1 MIRSTK
7 YPAAGTVAVPAAGRT
22 STAAVARRLPRD
34 SENPMTLISTQL
46 RGGLHT
52 SLSPTAAAVPKANVD
67 GSGQAVLDSA
77 HTGDIV
83 GAFGRIRRDG
93 TDAFSGRWRRLRTLM
108 VITGPG
114 LIVMVGDNDAGGV
127 ATYTQAGQ
135 NYGMGLLWTMALL
148 IPVLYVNQEMVLR
161 LGAVTRVGHARLI
174 FERFGKFWGAFSV
187 GDLLILNALTIVTEF
202 IGVSL
207 ALGFLGCP
215 RIVAI
220 PAAAVLLFAV
230 VAGGSFR
237 RWEGLMFLL
246 IAVNVLIIPMVL
258 LVHPSLNETAGGLV
272 PQFPGG
278 LNSTVLL
285 LTVAIVGTTVA
296 PWQLFFQQ
304 SNVVDKR
311 ITARWIPYA
320 RADLVIG
327 IVVVMAGATVLM
339 AVTAFGLAGTTDAGN
354 FTDAGAVATALAN
367 HVGNTMGVLFAIILL
382 DASLIGA
389 NAIGLATTYAIGDAM
404 GRRHSL
410 HWKISQA
417 PMFYGGY
424 AILLGVSAAVAF
436 SPDHIL
442 GLVTQG
448 VQALAGVL
456 LPSATVFLVLLCND
470 RAVLGPWVN
479 TVRQNIVAW
488 TIVWSLVL
496 LSLALTATTFFKD
509 LSTTTIEA
517 GLAAGAVIG
526 IVGGAAA
533 IIAGRRSSDR
543 REAEVIVRELGG
555 GLNPDEVDEIDD
567 TPSLTRAERRA
578 VRLEDRANW
587 QTPSLATLE
596 RPTMSPIRRA
606 GLLTLRGYLVLAV
619 VFVVIKIVEVGV
631 AGPAGLL

>member
-1 MIRSTK
+1 M
-7 YPAAGTVAVPAAGRT
+7 T
-22 STAAVARRLPRD
+22 S
-34 SENPMTLISTQL
+34 ISTQF
-46 RGGLHT
+46 RGG
-52 SLSPTAAAVPKANVD
+52 PPVPDVC
-67 GSGQAVLDSA
+67 GQAVLDSA

-93 TDAFSGRWRRLRTLM
+93 AGAFSGRWRRLRTLM

-127 ATYTQAGQ
+127 ATYAQAGQ
-135 NYGMGLLWTMALL
+135 NYGMSLLWTLTML

-215 RIVAI
+215 KIFAI

-258 LVHPSLNETAGGLV
+258 LVHPSLKGTAGGLM
-272 PQFPGG
+272 PQFSGG

-285 LTVAIVGTTVA
+285 LVVAIVGTTVS
-296 PWQLFFQQ
+296 PWQLSFQQ
-304 SNVVDKR
+304 STVVDKR

-327 IVVVMAGATVLM
+327 IVVVIAGATALM
-339 AVTAFGLAGTTDAGN
+339 AVTAFGLAGSADVGN
-354 FTDAGAVATALAN
+354 FTDAGAVASALSR
-367 HVGNTMGVLFAIILL
+367 HLGSTVGVLFAIILL

-389 NAIGLATTYAIGDAM
+389 NAIGLASTYAIGDAM

-410 HWKISQA
+410 HWKITEA
-417 PMFYGGY
+417 PLFYGGY
-424 AILLGVSAAVAF
+424 AFLLAVSAAVAF

-479 TVRQNIVAW
+479 TVRQNVVAW
-488 TIVWSLVL
+488 ITVWSLVL
-496 LSLALTATTFFKD
+496 LSLALTATTFFRG
-509 LSTTTIEA
+509 LSAATIEA
-517 GLAAGAVIG
+517 GLAGGAVIG
-526 IVGGAAA
+526 IVGGAAVL
-533 IIAGRRSSDR
+533 IAGRRSNDLHDV
-543 REAEVIVRELGG
+543 EVTDL
-555 GLNPDEVDEIDD
+555 DD
-567 TPSLTRAERRA
+567 TSLLTRAERRA
-578 VRLEDRANW
+578 VRQQDRANW
-587 QTPSLATLE
+587 QTPNLAMLA
-596 RPTMSPIRRA
+596 RPTMSPVRRA
-606 GLLTLRGYLVLAV
+606 GLFTLRGYLVVAA
-619 VFVVIKIVEVGV
+619 VFVIIKIVEVGM
-631 AGPAGLL
+631 G

>member
-1 MIRSTK
+1 M
-7 YPAAGTVAVPAAGRT
+7 T
-22 STAAVARRLPRD
+22 S
-34 SENPMTLISTQL
+34 ISAQ
-46 RGGLHT
+46 R
-52 SLSPTAAAVPKANVD
+52 PT
-67 GSGQAVLDSA
+67 VLDSA

-83 GAFGRIRRDG
+83 GAFGRISHDG
-93 TDAFSGRWRRLRTLM
+93 NAFTGRFRRLRTLL

-135 NYGMGLLWTMALL
+135 NYGMGLLWTLALL

-161 LGAVTRVGHARLI
+161 LGAVSRVGHARLI
-174 FERFGKFWGAFSV
+174 FERFGKFWGAFSL
-187 GDLLILNALTIVTEF
+187 GDLLIVNALTIVTEF
-202 IGVSL
+202 IGVAL

-215 RIVAI
+215 KIVAV
-220 PAAAVLLFAV
+220 PAAAALLFAV

-237 RWEGLMFLL
+237 RWEALMFLL

-258 LVHPSLNETAGGLV
+258 LVHPSPGTAAAGLI

-339 AVTAFGLAGTTDAGN
+339 AVTAFGLGGTPDAGN
-354 FTDAGAVATALAN
+354 FTDAGAVAAGLAQ
-367 HVGNTMGVLFAIILL
+367 HAGNTVGVLFAIILL

-404 GRRHSL
+404 GKRHSL
-410 HWKISQA
+410 HWKISEA
-417 PMFYGGY
+417 PAFYGGY
-424 AILLGVSAAVAF
+424 AVLLAVSAGVAF

-479 TVRQNIVAW
+479 TVRQNIIAW

-496 LSLALTATTFFKD
+496 LSLALTATTFFKG

-517 GLAAGAVIG
+517 GLGAGAVIG
-526 IVGGAAA
+526 IVAGAAA
-533 IIAGRRSSDR
+533 IIAGRRQRDR
-543 REAEVIVRELGG
+543 RDAEVI
-555 GLNPDEVDEIDD
+555 DDIDD
-567 TPSLTRAERRA
+567 TRTH
-578 VRLEDRANW
+578 W
-587 QTPSLATLE
+587 QTPSLASLE
-596 RPTMSPIRRA
+596 RPTMSPARRA
-606 GLLTLRGYLVLAV
+606 GLLTLRCYLVVAV
-619 VFVVIKIVEVGV
+619 VFVVIKVVEVAV
-631 AGPAGLL
+631 AGPAGLM

>member
-1 MIRSTK
+1 M
-7 YPAAGTVAVPAAGRT
+7 T
-22 STAAVARRLPRD
+22 S
-34 SENPMTLISTQL
+34 ISTQL
-46 RGGLHT
+46 RGGPHT
-52 SLSPTAAAVPKANVD
+52 SAV
-67 GSGQAVLDSA
+67 SGQAVLDSA

-93 TDAFSGRWRRLRTLM
+93 SDAFSGRWRRLRTRM

-127 ATYTQAGQ
+127 ATYAQAGQ
-135 NYGMGLLWTMALL
+135 NYGMRLLWTLALL

-161 LGAVTRVGHARLI
+161 LGAVSRVGHARLI
-174 FERFGKFWGAFSV
+174 FERFGKFWGAFSI

-215 RIVAI
+215 KIIAI

-258 LVHPSLNETAGGLV
+258 LVHPSVKETAGGLV

-285 LTVAIVGTTVA
+285 LVVAIVGTTVA

-327 IVVVMAGATVLM
+327 IVVVMLGATALM
-339 AVTAFGLAGTTDAGN
+339 AVTAFGLAGTNDVGN
-354 FTDAGAVATALAN
+354 FSDAGAVASSLSE
-367 HVGNTMGVLFAIILL
+367 HLGNTVAVLFAIILL

-404 GRRHSL
+404 RRRHSL
-410 HWKISQA
+410 HWKISEA
-417 PMFYGGY
+417 PLFYGGY
-424 AILLGVSAAVAF
+424 ALLLALSAAVAF

-470 RAVLGPWVN
+470 SAVLGPWVN
-479 TVRQNIVAW
+479 TLRQNILAW

-496 LSLALTATTFFKD
+496 LSLALTATTFFPG

-517 GLAAGAVIG
+517 GLAGGAAVG
-526 IVGGAAA
+526 IVGGAAV
-533 IIAGRRSSDR
+533 IIASRRSSDLR
-543 REAEVIVRELGG
+543 DAEATPRKLGG
-555 GLNPDEVDEIDD
+555 GLD
-567 TPSLTRAERRA
+567 TPAERRA
-578 VRLEDRANW
+578 VRRQDRANW
-587 QTPSLATLE
+587 QTPNLAMIA

-619 VFVVIKIVEVGV
+619 VFVIIKIVEVGV
-631 AGPAGLL
+631 A

>member
-1 MIRSTK
+1 M
-7 YPAAGTVAVPAAGRT
+7 T
-22 STAAVARRLPRD
+22 S
-34 SENPMTLISTQL
+34 MSTQ
-46 RGGLHT
+46 RQGGRRA
-52 SLSPTAAAVPKANVD
+52 SLLSRNAAVPKAIPD
-67 GSGQAVLDSA
+67 APGEAALDSA
-77 HTGDIV
+77 HIGDIV

-93 TDAFSGRWRRLRTLM
+93 TGAFSGRWRRLRTLM

-135 NYGMGLLWTMALL
+135 NYGMNLLWTLMLL

-202 IGVSL
+202 IGVAM
-207 ALGFLGCP
+207 ALNFLGCP
-215 RIVAI
+215 RIIAI

-237 RWEGLMFLL
+237 RWEALMFVL

-258 LVHPSLNETAGGLV
+258 LVHPTLTQTASGIL

-278 LNSTVLL
+278 LDSTVLL
-285 LTVAIVGTTVA
+285 LIVAIVGTTVA

-327 IVVVMAGATVLM
+327 IVVVMGGATALM
-339 AVTAFGLAGTTDAGN
+339 AVTAFGLAGTTDVGN
-354 FTDAGAVATALAN
+354 FTDAGAVASGLA
-367 HVGNTMGVLFAIILL
+367 HHLGGTVGLLFAIILL

-404 GRRHSL
+404 GKRHSL

-417 PMFYGGY
+417 PLFYGGY
-424 AILLGVSAAVAF
+424 ALLLAVSAAVAF
-436 SPDHIL
+436 SPNHIL

-479 TVRQNIVAW
+479 TVRHNIVAW
-488 TIVWSLVL
+488 VIVWSLVL
-496 LSLALTATTFFKD
+496 LSLALTATTFFPS

-517 GLAAGAVIG
+517 GLALGAVIG
-526 IVGGAAA
+526 IVGGAVA
-533 IIAGRRSSDR
+533 IIAGRRYSDR
-543 REAEVIVRELGG
+543 REAEVIVREFGG
-555 GLNPDEVDEIDD
+555 GLDPEEVDEIDD
-567 TPSLTRAERRA
+567 TPLLTRTERRA
-578 VRLEDRANW
+578 VRRQDRANW
-587 QTPSLATLE
+587 QTPSLAALE
-596 RPTMSPIRRA
+596 RPEMSPIRRV
-606 GLLTLRGYLVLAV
+606 GLLTLRGYLVVAV
-619 VFVVIKIVEVGV
+619 VFVVIKIVESGV
-631 AGPAGLL
+631 A

>member
-1 MIRSTK
+1 M
-7 YPAAGTVAVPAAGRT
+7 T
-22 STAAVARRLPRD
+22 S
-34 SENPMTLISTQL
+34 ISTQL
-46 RGGLHT
+46 RGGLRASFGRT
-52 SLSPTAAAVPKANVD
+52 GAVAPQPGSD
-67 GSGQAVLDSA
+67 GAGQAVLDSA
-77 HTGDIV
+77 HAGDIV

-93 TDAFSGRWRRLRTLM
+93 TGAFSGRWRRLRTLM

-135 NYGMGLLWTMALL
+135 NYGMGLLWTLALL

-161 LGAVTRVGHARLI
+161 LGAVSRVGHARLI

-258 LVHPSLNETAGGLV
+258 MVHPSLKTSAGGLV

-304 SNVVDKR
+304 SSVVDKR
-311 ITARWIPYA
+311 ITSRWIPYA

-339 AVTAFGLAGTTDAGN
+339 AVTAFGLAGTADVGN
-354 FTDAGAVATALAN
+354 FTDAGAVATSLAN
-367 HVGNTMGVLFAIILL
+367 HLGETVAVLFAIILL

-389 NAIGLATTYAIGDAM
+389 NAIGLSTTYAIGDAM

-410 HWKISQA
+410 HWKISEA
-417 PMFYGGY
+417 PLFYGGY
-424 AILLGVSAAVAF
+424 ALLLAVSAAVAF

-496 LSLALTATTFFKD
+496 LSLALTATTFFPR
-509 LSTTTIEA
+509 LSTATIEG

-543 REAEVIVRELGG
+543 REAEAIARELGG
-555 GLNPDEVDEIDD
+555 DLNPEEVDEIDD
-567 TPSLTRAERRA
+567 ARMLTRAERRD
-578 VRLEDRANW
+578 VRRQDRANW
-587 QTPSLATLE
+587 QTPNLATLE
-596 RPTMSPIRRA
+596 RPIMSPIRRA

-619 VFVVIKIVEVGV
+619 VFVLIKVIEIAV
-631 AGPAGLL
+631 AAPAASL

>member
-1 MIRSTK
+1 M
-7 YPAAGTVAVPAAGRT
+7 T
-22 STAAVARRLPRD
+22 S
-34 SENPMTLISTQL
+34 ISTQF
-46 RGGLHT
+46 RGG
-52 SLSPTAAAVPKANVD
+52 PPVPDVC
-67 GSGQAVLDSA
+67 GQAVLDSA

-93 TDAFSGRWRRLRTLM
+93 AGAFSGRWRRLRTLM

-127 ATYTQAGQ
+127 ATYAQAGQ
-135 NYGMGLLWTMALL
+135 NYGMSLLWTLTML

-161 LGAVTRVGHARLI
+161 LGAVTRVGHARMI

-207 ALGFLGCP
+207 ALGFFGCP
-215 RIVAI
+215 KIIAI

-258 LVHPSLNETAGGLV
+258 LVHPSLKGTAGGLM
-272 PQFPGG
+272 PQFSGG
-278 LNSTVLL
+278 LNSTMLL
-285 LTVAIVGTTVA
+285 LVVAIVGTTVS

-304 SNVVDKR
+304 STVVDKR

-327 IVVVMAGATVLM
+327 IVVVIAGATALM
-339 AVTAFGLAGTTDAGN
+339 AVTAFGLAGTADVGN
-354 FTDAGAVATALAN
+354 FTDAGAVASALSR
-367 HVGNTMGVLFAIILL
+367 HLGSTVGVLFAIILL

-389 NAIGLATTYAIGDAM
+389 NAIGLASTYAIGDAM

-410 HWKISQA
+410 HWKITEA
-417 PMFYGGY
+417 PLFYGGY
-424 AILLGVSAAVAF
+424 AFLLAVSAAVAF

-479 TVRQNIVAW
+479 TVRQNVVAW
-488 TIVWSLVL
+488 ITVWSLVL
-496 LSLALTATTFFKD
+496 LSLALTATTFFRG
-509 LSTTTIEA
+509 LSAATIEA
-517 GLAAGAVIG
+517 GLAGGAVIG
-526 IVGGAAA
+526 IVGGAAVL
-533 IIAGRRSSDR
+533 IAGRRSNDPHD
-543 REAEVIVRELGG
+543 AEVTDL
-555 GLNPDEVDEIDD
+555 DD
-567 TPSLTRAERRA
+567 TPLLTRAERRA
-578 VRLEDRANW
+578 VRQQDRANW
-587 QTPSLATLE
+587 QTPNLAMLA
-596 RPTMSPIRRA
+596 RPTMSPVRRA
-606 GLLTLRGYLVLAV
+606 GLFTLRGYLVVAV
-619 VFVVIKIVEVGV
+619 VFVIIKIVEVGM
-631 AGPAGLL
+631 G

>member
-1 MIRSTK
+1 MA
-7 YPAAGTVAVPAAGRT
+7 P
-22 STAAVARRLPRD
+22 
-34 SENPMTLISTQL
+34 ISTQISTQH
-46 RGGLHT
+46 RGGLR
-52 SLSPTAAAVPKANVD
+52 AAILGRGAPAAPKENPEP
-67 GSGQAVLDSA
+67 GQAVLDSA
-77 HTGDIV
+77 HVGDIV

-93 TDAFSGRWRRLRTLM
+93 TGAFSGRWRRLRTLM

-135 NYGMGLLWTMALL
+135 NYGMNLLWTLTLL

-161 LGAVTRVGHARLI
+161 LGAVARVGHARLI

-202 IGVSL
+202 IGVSM
-207 ALGFLGCP
+207 ALSFLGCP
-215 RIVAI
+215 KIIAI
-220 PAAAVLLFAV
+220 PAAAVLLFVV

-258 LVHPSLNETAGGLV
+258 LVHPSLTKTAGGLL

-278 LNSTVLL
+278 LDSTVLL
-285 LTVAIVGTTVA
+285 LIVAIVGTTVA

-311 ITARWIPYA
+311 ITTRWIPYA

-327 IVVVMAGATVLM
+327 IVVVMTGATALM
-339 AVTAFGLAGTTDAGN
+339 AVTAFGLAGTANAGN
-354 FTDAGAVATALAN
+354 FTDAGAVATGLA
-367 HVGNTMGVLFAIILL
+367 HHLGSTGGVLFAIILL

-404 GRRHSL
+404 RRRHSL
-410 HWKISQA
+410 HWKITEA
-417 PMFYGGY
+417 PLFFGGY
-424 AILLGVSAAVAF
+424 ALLLAVSAAVAF
-436 SPDHIL
+436 SPNHIL

-479 TVRQNIVAW
+479 TVRQNIIAW

-526 IVGGAAA
+526 IVGGAVA
-533 IIAGRRSSDR
+533 IIAGR
-543 REAEVIVRELGG
+543 
-555 GLNPDEVDEIDD
+555 
-567 TPSLTRAERRA
+567 
-578 VRLEDRANW
+578 
-587 QTPSLATLE
+587 
-596 RPTMSPIRRA
+596 
-606 GLLTLRGYLVLAV
+606 
-619 VFVVIKIVEVGV
+619 
-631 AGPAGLL
+631 

>member
-1 MIRSTK
+1 M
-7 YPAAGTVAVPAAGRT
+7 T
-22 STAAVARRLPRD
+22 S
-34 SENPMTLISTQL
+34 ISTQF
-46 RGGLHT
+46 RGGRRT
-52 SLSPTAAAVPKANVD
+52 SLGRDAAAAPRANSD
-67 GSGQAVLDSA
+67 GSGQAVLDPA

-93 TDAFSGRWRRLRTLM
+93 TGAFSGRFRRLRTLM

-135 NYGMGLLWTMALL
+135 NYGMGLLWTLALL
-148 IPVLYVNQEMVLR
+148 VPVLYVNQEMVLR
-161 LGAVTRVGHARLI
+161 LGAVARVGHARLI
-174 FERFGKFWGAFSV
+174 FERFGKFWGAFSI

-215 RIVAI
+215 KAIAI

-246 IAVNVLIIPMVL
+246 IAVNVLIVPMVL
-258 LVHPSLNETAGGLV
+258 LVHPGLKATAGGLV

-327 IVVVMAGATVLM
+327 IVVVMVGATALM
-339 AVTAFGLAGTTDAGN
+339 AVAAFGLASADAGN
-354 FTDAGAVATALAN
+354 FSDAGAVATGLAA
-367 HVGNTMGVLFAIILL
+367 HLGDTVGVLFAIILL

-404 GRRHSL
+404 GKRHSL
-410 HWKISQA
+410 HWKITEA
-417 PMFYGGY
+417 PLFYGGY
-424 AILLGVSAAVAF
+424 AVLLAVSAAVAF
-436 SPDHIL
+436 SPDHVL

-470 RAVLGPWVN
+470 HAVLGPWAN
-479 TVRQNIVAW
+479 SVRQNILAW

-496 LSLALTATTFFKD
+496 LSLALTATTFFPR
-509 LSTTTIEA
+509 LPTATIEA
-517 GLAAGAVIG
+517 GLAAGAAIG

-543 REAEVIVRELGG
+543 REAEAVVRELGG
-555 GLNPDEVDEIDD
+555 GLDPAAVDEIDD
-567 TPSLTRAERRA
+567 TSLLTRSERRA
-578 VRLEDRANW
+578 VRRGDRANW
-587 QTPSLATLE
+587 QTPSLASLE
-596 RPTMSPIRRA
+596 RPTMAPTRRL

-619 VFVVIKIVEVGV
+619 VFVVIKVVEVG
-631 AGPAGLL
+631 LS

>member
-1 MIRSTK
+1 MTSISAQQRGLHPSLLSGT
-7 YPAAGTVAVPAAGRT
+7 GTVSPDVAADT
-22 STAAVARRLPRD
+22 
-34 SENPMTLISTQL
+34 
-46 RGGLHT
+46 
-52 SLSPTAAAVPKANVD
+52 
-67 GSGQAVLDSA
+67 SGQAVLDSA
-77 HTGDIV
+77 HVGDIV

-93 TDAFSGRWRRLRTLM
+93 TGAIGGPWRRLRTLM

-127 ATYTQAGQ
+127 ATYAQAGQ
-135 NYGMGLLWTMALL
+135 NYGMGLLWTLALL

-161 LGAVTRVGHARLI
+161 LGAVARVGHARLI

-215 RIVAI
+215 KIVAI
-220 PAAAVLLFAV
+220 PTAAVLLFAV

-246 IAVNVLIIPMVL
+246 IAVNVVMIPMVL
-258 LVHPSLNETAGGLV
+258 LVHPSLKAAAGGLM

-285 LTVAIVGTTVA
+285 LVVAIVGTTVA

-327 IVVVMAGATVLM
+327 IVVVMIGATVLM
-339 AVTAFGLAGTTDAGN
+339 AVTAFGLAGTAEVGN
-354 FTDAGAVATALAN
+354 FTDAGAVASGLN
-367 HVGNTMGVLFAIILL
+367 HHLGNTVGVLFAIILL

-404 GRRHSL
+404 GKRHSL

-417 PMFYGGY
+417 PLFYGGY
-424 AILLGVSAAVAF
+424 ALLLAVSATVAF
-436 SPDHIL
+436 SPDHVL

-479 TVRQNIVAW
+479 GVRQNIVAW
-488 TIVWSLVL
+488 TIVWCLVL
-496 LSLALTATTFFKD
+496 LSLALTATTFFPG
-509 LSTTTIEA
+509 LPTATIEV

-533 IIAGRRSSDR
+533 IAAGRRYSDR
-543 REAEVIVRELGG
+543 RVAEVIARDFGG
-555 GLNPDEVDEIDD
+555 GLDADEVDEIDD
-567 TPSLTRAERRA
+567 IPLLTRAERRA
-578 VRLEDRANW
+578 VRRQDRANW
-587 QTPSLATLE
+587 QTPNLAALD
-596 RPTMSPIRRA
+596 RPVMSPIRRM
-606 GLLTLRGYLVLAV
+606 GLLTLRGYLVVAV
-619 VFVVIKIVEVGV
+619 VLVIVKVVE
-631 AGPAGLL
+631 AGMG

>member
-1 MIRSTK
+1 M
-7 YPAAGTVAVPAAGRT
+7 T
-22 STAAVARRLPRD
+22 SIPT
-34 SENPMTLISTQL
+34 
-46 RGGLHT
+46 RGHDVQG
-52 SLSPTAAAVPKANVD
+52 PT
-67 GSGQAVLDSA
+67 VLDSA
-77 HTGDIV
+77 HAGDIV
-83 GAFGRIRRDG
+83 GAFGRIRPDG
-93 TDAFSGRWRRLRTLM
+93 AAFSGRWRRVRTLA

-127 ATYTQAGQ
+127 ATYAQAGQ
-135 NYGMGLLWTMALL
+135 NYGMGLLWTLALL

-215 RIVAI
+215 KVIAI

-246 IAVNVLIIPMVL
+246 IAVNVLIIPMAL
-258 LVHPSLNETAGGLV
+258 LVHPTAKATASGLI

-285 LTVAIVGTTVA
+285 LVVAIVGTTVA

-311 ITARWIPYA
+311 ITARWIPYG

-327 IVVVMAGATVLM
+327 IVVVMVGATALM
-339 AVTAFGLAGTTDAGN
+339 AVTAFGLTGTADVGN
-354 FTDAGAVATALAN
+354 FTDAGAVASGLAK
-367 HVGNTMGVLFAIILL
+367 HLGRPVGVLFAIILL

-389 NAIGLATTYAIGDAM
+389 NAVGLATTYAIGDAM

-410 HWKISQA
+410 HWKISEA
-417 PMFYGGY
+417 PLFYGGY
-424 AILLGVSAAVAF
+424 AVLLAFSAAVAF
-436 SPDHIL
+436 SPDHVL

-479 TVRQNIVAW
+479 TVRQNIAAW

-496 LSLALTATTFFKD
+496 LSLALTATTFFPG
-509 LSTTTIEA
+509 LSTAIIEA
-517 GLAAGAVIG
+517 GLAVGAVAG
-526 IVGGAAA
+526 VVGGA
-533 IIAGRRSSDR
+533 IVIVAGRRHRNLLDA
-543 REAEVIVRELGG
+543 EAIVRTLGG
-555 GLNPDEVDEIDD
+555 GLDPEEVDDLDD
-567 TPSLTRAERRA
+567 VALLMRAERRA
-578 VRLEDRANW
+578 IRRQDRAGW
-587 QTPSLATLE
+587 QTPNLAMLD
-596 RPTMSPIRRA
+596 RPAMSPMRRA
-606 GLLTLRGYLVLAV
+606 GLFTLRGYLVVAV
-619 VFVVIKIVEVGV
+619 VFVIIKIVE
-631 AGPAGLL
+631 AGIIAPAASL

>member
-1 MIRSTK
+1 LSANQFLEDPMMSIHTRSDAET
-7 YPAAGTVAVPAAGRT
+7 
-22 STAAVARRLPRD
+22 
-34 SENPMTLISTQL
+34 
-46 RGGLHT
+46 
-52 SLSPTAAAVPKANVD
+52 PT
-67 GSGQAVLDSA
+67 VLDSA
-77 HTGDIV
+77 HAGDIV

-93 TDAFSGRWRRLRTLM
+93 SGPINGRWRRLRTLA

-127 ATYTQAGQ
+127 ATYAQAGQ
-135 NYGMGLLWTMALL
+135 NYGMGLLWTLALL

-161 LGAVTRVGHARLI
+161 LGAVARVGHARLI

-187 GDLLILNALTIVTEF
+187 GDLLIVNALTIVTEF

-215 RIVAI
+215 KTVAI

-237 RWEGLMFLL
+237 RWEALMFLL

-258 LVHPSLNETAGGLV
+258 LVHPAPKATVAGLI

-285 LTVAIVGTTVA
+285 LVVAIVGTTVA

-311 ITARWIPYA
+311 ITARWIPYG
-320 RADLVIG
+320 RADLAIG
-327 IVVVMAGATVLM
+327 IVVVMAGATALM
-339 AVTAFGLAGTTDAGN
+339 VVTAFGLAGTADAGH
-354 FTDAGAVATALAN
+354 FTDAGAVASGLSTHLGST
-367 HVGNTMGVLFAIILL
+367 VGVLFAIILL

-389 NAIGLATTYAIGDAM
+389 NAVGLATTYAVGDAM
-404 GRRHSL
+404 GKRHSL
-410 HWKISQA
+410 HWKISEA
-417 PMFYGGY
+417 PLFYGGY
-424 AILLGVSAAVAF
+424 AVLLAVSAAVAF

-479 TVRQNIVAW
+479 TVRHNIIAW

-496 LSLALTATTFFKD
+496 LSLALTATTFFPD
-509 LSTTTIEA
+509 LSTTTIEV
-517 GLAAGAVIG
+517 GLAAGAVAG
-526 IVGGAAA
+526 IVGGAAV
-533 IIAGRRSSDR
+533 IVAGRRHRNMQDA
-543 REAEVIVRELGG
+543 EAIVRTLGG
-555 GLNPDEVDEIDD
+555 NLDPAEMDELDD
-567 TPSLTRAERRA
+567 AALLTRAERRA
-578 VRLEDRANW
+578 IRRQDRASW
-587 QTPSLATLE
+587 QTPNLAMLD
-596 RPTMSPIRRA
+596 RPTMSPMRRA
-606 GLLTLRGYLVLAV
+606 GLLTLRGYLVVAV
-619 VFVVIKIVEVGV
+619 VFVIVKIVQVGV
-631 AGPAGLL
+631 V

>member
-1 MIRSTK
+1 MTSISSRVGLRASLLDR
-7 YPAAGTVAVPAAGRT
+7 PLDRT
-22 STAAVARRLPRD
+22 TAVA
-34 SENPMTLISTQL
+34 
-46 RGGLHT
+46 
-52 SLSPTAAAVPKANVD
+52 PTVNTD

-77 HTGDIV
+77 HTGDII

-93 TDAFSGRWRRLRTLM
+93 TDAFSGRWRHLRTLM

-127 ATYTQAGQ
+127 ATYSQAGQ
-135 NYGMGLLWTMALL
+135 NYGMGLLWTLALL

-161 LGAVTRVGHARLI
+161 LGAISRVGHARLI
-174 FERFGKFWGAFSV
+174 FERFGKFWGAFSL
-187 GDLLILNALTIVTEF
+187 GDLLIVNALTIVTEF

-207 ALGFLGCP
+207 ALGFMGCP
-215 RIVAI
+215 KVIAI

-258 LVHPSLNETAGGLV
+258 LAHPSLKGTANGLV

-320 RADLVIG
+320 RADLAIG
-327 IVVVMAGATVLM
+327 IVVVMAGATALM
-339 AVTAFGLAGTTDAGN
+339 AVAAFGLAGTADVGN
-354 FTDAGAVATALAN
+354 FTDPGAVATALAN
-367 HVGNTMGVLFAIILL
+367 HLGNAVGVLFAIILL

-410 HWKISQA
+410 HWKVSEA
-417 PMFYGGY
+417 PLFYGGY
-424 AILLGVSAAVAF
+424 ALLLGVSAAVAF

-479 TVRQNIVAW
+479 TVRQNIFAW
-488 TIVWSLVL
+488 TIVWCLVL
-496 LSLALTATTFFKD
+496 LSLALTATTFFPG
-509 LSTTTIEA
+509 LSTATIEA
-517 GLAAGAVIG
+517 GLA
-526 IVGGAAA
+526 GGAAVGIA
-533 IIAGRRSSDR
+533 GGAAVVIAGRRSHDLHDA
-543 REAEVIVRELGG
+543 EAIAGTLGG
-555 GLNPDEVDEIDD
+555 GLDPEEVGH
-567 TPSLTRAERRA
+567 A
-578 VRLEDRANW
+578 VRHQDRGNW
-587 QTPSLATLE
+587 QTPNLVMLP

-606 GLLTLRGYLVLAV
+606 GLFTLRGYLVVAV
-619 VFVVIKIVEVGV
+619 VFVIIKIVQAGIV
-631 AGPAGLL
+631 GPASSW

>member
-1 MIRSTK
+1 MTSIDAGGGRRDSGF
-7 YPAAGTVAVPAAGRT
+7 AAAAPED
-22 STAAVARRLPRD
+22 ARRA
-34 SENPMTLISTQL
+34 TQ
-46 RGGLHT
+46 
-52 SLSPTAAAVPKANVD
+52 SPT
-67 GSGQAVLDSA
+67 VLDSA
-77 HTGDIV
+77 HVGDIV

-93 TDAFSGRWRRLRTLM
+93 DGGYGAFSGPWRRLRTLA

-127 ATYTQAGQ
+127 ATYAQAGQ
-135 NYGMGLLWTMALL
+135 NYGMGLLWTLALL

-161 LGAVTRVGHARLI
+161 LGAVARVGHARLI

-215 RIVAI
+215 RIVAV

-237 RWEGLMFLL
+237 RWERLMFLL
-246 IAVNVLIIPMVL
+246 IAVNVLIFPMVW
-258 LVHPSLNETAGGLV
+258 LVHPTPKATAGGLI

-285 LTVAIVGTTVA
+285 LVVAIVGTTVA

-311 ITARWIPYA
+311 ITARWIPYG
-320 RADLVIG
+320 RADLAIG
-327 IVVVMAGATVLM
+327 IVVVMVGATALM
-339 AVTAFGLAGTTDAGN
+339 AVAAFGLTGTADAGH
-354 FTDAGAVATALAN
+354 FTDAGAVASGLSK
-367 HVGNTMGVLFAIILL
+367 HLGGPLGVLFAIILL

-389 NAIGLATTYAIGDAM
+389 NAVGLATTYAVGDAM
-404 GRRHSL
+404 GKRHSL
-410 HWKISQA
+410 HWKISEA
-417 PMFYGGY
+417 PLFYGGY
-424 AILLGVSAAVAF
+424 AILLAVSAAVSF

-479 TVRQNIVAW
+479 TVRQNIIAW
-488 TIVWSLVL
+488 TIVWCLVL
-496 LSLALTATTFFKD
+496 LSLALTAATFFPN
-509 LSTTTIEA
+509 LSTATLEE
-517 GLAAGAVIG
+517 GLAGGAVLG
-526 IVGGAAA
+526 IVGGAAM
-533 IIAGRRSSDR
+533 IIAGRRHRNLTDA
-543 REAEVIVRELGG
+543 EAIVRTLGG
-555 GLNPDEVDEIDD
+555 GLDPEEVDELDEAS
-567 TPSLTRAERRA
+567 SLTRAERRA
-578 VRLEDRANW
+578 VRRQDRAAW
-587 QTPSLATLE
+587 QTPNIALLD
-596 RPTMSPIRRA
+596 RPTMSPMRRA
-606 GLLTLRGYLVLAV
+606 GLFTLRGYLVVAV
-619 VFVVIKIVEVGV
+619 AFVIIKIVQAGV
-631 AGPAGLL
+631 VGPAASL

>member
-1 MIRSTK
+1 M
-7 YPAAGTVAVPAAGRT
+7 T
-22 STAAVARRLPRD
+22 SISSRVGLRASLLDRTAAIA
-34 SENPMTLISTQL
+34 
-46 RGGLHT
+46 
-52 SLSPTAAAVPKANVD
+52 PTVKAD

-77 HTGDIV
+77 HTGDII

-93 TDAFSGRWRRLRTLM
+93 TDAFSGRWRHLRTLM

-135 NYGMGLLWTMALL
+135 NYGMGLLWTLALL

-161 LGAVTRVGHARLI
+161 LGAISRVGHARLI
-174 FERFGKFWGAFSV
+174 FERFGKFWGAFSL

-215 RIVAI
+215 KVIAI

-258 LVHPSLNETAGGLV
+258 LAHPLLKGTAGGLV

-285 LTVAIVGTTVA
+285 LTVAIVGSTVA

-320 RADLVIG
+320 RADLAIG
-327 IVVVMAGATVLM
+327 IVVVMAGATALM
-339 AVTAFGLAGTTDAGN
+339 AVAAFGLAGTADVGN

-367 HVGNTMGVLFAIILL
+367 HLGNAVGVLFAIILL

-410 HWKISQA
+410 HWKISEA
-417 PMFYGGY
+417 PLFYGGY
-424 AILLGVSAAVAF
+424 ALLLAVSAAVAF

-479 TVRQNIVAW
+479 TVRQNILAW

-496 LSLALTATTFFKD
+496 LSLALTATTFFPG
-509 LSTTTIEA
+509 LATATIEA
-517 GLAAGAVIG
+517 GLGAGAVIG
-526 IVGGAAA
+526 IVGGAVGVGV
-533 IIAGRRSSDR
+533 GRRSSDR
-543 REAEVIVRELGG
+543 REAEA
-555 GLNPDEVDEIDD
+555 
-567 TPSLTRAERRA
+567 TRDERRA
-578 VRLEDRANW
+578 LRHQDRANW

-596 RPTMSPIRRA
+596 RPTMSPTRRA
-606 GLLTLRGYLVLAV
+606 GLLTLRGYLFLAV
-619 VFVVIKIVEVGV
+619 VFVIIKIIEVGV
-631 AGPAGLL
+631 VGPAGSL

>member
-1 MIRSTK
+1 M
-7 YPAAGTVAVPAAGRT
+7 
-22 STAAVARRLPRD
+22 
-34 SENPMTLISTQL
+34 
-46 RGGLHT
+46 
-52 SLSPTAAAVPKANVD
+52 
-67 GSGQAVLDSA
+67 LDSA
-77 HTGDIV
+77 HAGDIV
-83 GAFGRIRRDG
+83 GAFGRIRWDDTG
-93 TDAFSGRWRRLRTLM
+93 AISGRWRRLRTLM
-108 VITGPG
+108 VISGPG

-127 ATYTQAGQ
+127 ATYAQAGQ
-135 NYGMGLLWTMALL
+135 NYGMALLWTLTLL

-161 LGAVTRVGHARLI
+161 LGAITRVGHARLI

-187 GDLLILNALTIVTEF
+187 GDLLILNGLTIVTEF
-202 IGVSL
+202 IGVAM

-215 RIVAI
+215 KIIAI

-237 RWEGLMFLL
+237 RWERLMFLL
-246 IAVNVLIIPMVL
+246 IAVNVLMIPMVL
-258 LVHPSLNETAGGLV
+258 LVHPSLHGAVGGLV

-285 LTVAIVGTTVA
+285 LVVAIVGTTVA

-311 ITARWIPYA
+311 ITARWISYG

-327 IVVVMAGATVLM
+327 IVVVMVGATALM
-339 AVTAFGLAGTTDAGN
+339 AVTAFGLAGTADVGN
-354 FTDAGAVATALAN
+354 FTDAGAVASGLSK
-367 HVGNTMGVLFAIILL
+367 HLGSVVGVLFAIILL

-389 NAIGLATTYAIGDAM
+389 NAVGLATTYAIGDAM

-410 HWKISQA
+410 HWKISEA
-417 PMFYGGY
+417 PLFYGGY
-424 AILLGVSAAVAF
+424 GLLLAVSAAVAF

-496 LSLALTATTFFKD
+496 LSLALTATTFFPR
-509 LSTTTIEA
+509 LSTTTVEA

-526 IVGGAAA
+526 IVGGAVA
-533 IIAGRRSSDR
+533 IIAGRRYSDLR
-543 REAEVIVRELGG
+543 DAEAIAQALGG
-555 GLNPDEVDEIDD
+555 GLDPEEVDELDD
-567 TPSLTRAERRA
+567 TPLLTRAERHA
-578 VRLEDRANW
+578 VRRQDRANW
-587 QTPSLATLE
+587 QTPSLAMLA
-596 RPTMSPIRRA
+596 RPTMSPMRRA
-606 GLLTLRGYLVLAV
+606 GLFTLRAYLVVAV
-619 VFVVIKIVEVGV
+619 VFVVDQDRRGRTHLGRAEAPNACVCS
-631 AGPAGLL
+631 PH